1 MRGIPCCVWRRQE
14 EEKEEERAVQRDGT
28 VLLRNV
34 FVISVK
40 LFDGCSFSESFN
52 NLLSSLL
59 IAKLA
64 NATVT

>member
-14 EEKEEERAVQRDGT
+14 EEKEEERAVQRNGT
-28 VLLRNV
+28 VLLCDV
-34 FVISVK
+34 FVISMK